1 MREYIFATE
10 SNADL
15 SESYINENNVLVI
28 PHYYLLD
35 EKLYGED
42 EFLSNKEFYD
52 GMREGKK
59 AGTMASNPAVI
70 LEKFTEV
77 AKQGKDI
84 LFISFSSAL
93 SSGIQNIINGANEV
107 MEEYPEMK
115 IIVIDS
121 FSATSNEK
129 LLIKKG
135 LMLKKEGKSIEEAA
149 QILEGLVP
157 HLCGVF
163 TVDSLEYLYRGGRV
177 SRTSAVLGTMINIK
191 PVLNIN
197 EEGKLIPVG
206 KVRGRKKSIKYLI
219 DYMKERIGSYIDK
232 QILVGVIHADVIED
246 ANALVEMLKEEF
258 PDAEL
263 PVEILDL
270 GPSIGAHSGPG
281 TLGLMFLGETR

>member
-149 QILEGLVP
+149 RILEGLVP

-177 SRTSAVLGTMINIK
+177 SKTSAVLGTMINIK
-191 PVLNIN
+191 PVLIIN
-197 EEGKLIPVG
+197 EEGKLIPIS